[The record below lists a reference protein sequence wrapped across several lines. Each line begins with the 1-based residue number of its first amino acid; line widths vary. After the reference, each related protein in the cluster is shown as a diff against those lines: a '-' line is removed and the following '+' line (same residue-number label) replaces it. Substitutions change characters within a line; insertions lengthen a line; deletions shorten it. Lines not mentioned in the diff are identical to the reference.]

1 MFSQIGVGQQMPG
14 GNNGD
19 SFGIPGASGMIG
31 STGQGTGVTG
41 DIVPLTTTG
50 GPDTHLKPSGASG
63 EKQDDNE
70 MKN

>member
-1 MFSQIGVGQQMPG
+1 MFSQMGAGQQMAAG
-14 GNNGD
+14 YVGD

-41 DIVPLTTTG
+41 DNVPQTTTG
-50 GPDTHLKPSGASG
+50 GLDTDLKPSGASG

-70 MKN
+70 MKS